1 MRELAVELI
10 DSAQRL
16 DEMDQAAEPDGG
28 SVSLVVQGAVDK
40 FRASLT
46 RPQREKFKSCDLSAV
61 NNAVKE
67 VENTLG
73 GLRKNPRMHRARRF
87 IEGMSHLSKVVEVFL
102 NVSDVIAF
110 IWVCLAQNRLLCLSA
125 VSLF

>member
-46 RPQREKFKSCDLSAV
+46 RPQRERFKNCDLKAV
-61 NNAVKE
+61 NSAVKE

-73 GLRKNPRMHRARRF
+73 GLRKNPRMCRIRRF
-87 IEGMSHLSKVVEVFL
+87 IDGMSHLSKALEVF
-102 NVSDVIAF
+102 NVSDVMAF
-110 IWVCLAQNRLLCLSA
+110 IWVCTHRGRAPCLMM
-125 VSLF
+125 FPWF